1 MCRLPLEVPAAAEDD
16 TADLISTDARAAFK
30 ADRAE
35 PTSELNFVLR
45 GLVLPIYIP
54 AVTLG
59 VGNKLIMPVLPLFA
73 RYLGAPDA
81 TVGAVQGAEGLG
93 SICAGVAVGVLA
105 GVVGERNAQVLGC
118 ATMSLAAAGAALT
131 PGVGLLFA
139 ARLLSG
145 VGLSAF
151 QVARQSYLAAAAPKP
166 VRGRASSLVGGAI
179 RMSAILGVRRRPSRA
194 PPDPM
199 PHAAAQSPLGSR
211 ALACPPSLAAA
222 KQPAAGGLIAEF
234 GGVRAAF
241 WAQLV
246 FFGSTALL
254 LLLAMPRVPPPPR
267 AAPPRAAAAT
277 APMEPATSS
286 SGSGASGGEGASGGG
301 GEGDRGGA
309 EGEGGSGGGGEGGGV
324 AKGGRGARGARAR
337 LRRWGRDFPA
347 GAAPISLRSRL
358 AVSSA
363 PPRPSRAGTLRRT
376 LITSP
381 MIVATAVCRRCSLA
395 PPVLTYRRDLAPPT
409 PQPPTPSSRSPC
421 TSPRSPCTSQ
431 ERA

>member
-179 RMSAILGVRRRPSRA
+179 RMSAILG
-194 PPDPM
+194 
-199 PHAAAQSPLGSR
+199 
-211 ALACPPSLAAA
+211 
-222 KQPAAGGLIAEF
+222 PAAGGLIAEF

-277 APMEPATSS
+277 APMEPATST

-309 EGEGGSGGGGEGGGV
+309 EGEGDSGGCGV
-324 AKGGRGARGARAR
+324 R
-337 LRRWGRDFPA
+337 
-347 GAAPISLRSRL
+347 
-358 AVSSA
+358 
-363 PPRPSRAGTLRRT
+363 
-376 LITSP
+376 
-381 MIVATAVCRRCSLA
+381 
-395 PPVLTYRRDLAPPT
+395 
-409 PQPPTPSSRSPC
+409 
-421 TSPRSPCTSQ
+421 
-431 ERA
+431 